1 MPVAGETIHVS
12 LEKFLMS
19 MVRCRSKSYQEIERV
34 SSEELSL
41 SSKSSSR
48 RVWGQSPGQLFLQR
62 LAISLLMAIFLNKN
76 KERIF

>member
-1 MPVAGETIHVS
+1 MPVAGKTIHVS

-34 SSEELSL
+34 SSEGLSP

-48 RVWGQSPGQLFLQR
+48 RVWGQSPGQLFLQN
-62 LAISLLMAIFLNKN
+62 SSY
-76 KERIF
+76 

>member
-19 MVRCRSKSYQEIERV
+19 MVRYRSKSYQEIERV
-34 SSEELSL
+34 SSEGLIP

-48 RVWGQSPGQLFLQR
+48 RVWGQNPGQLFLH
-62 LAISLLMAIFLNKN
+62 LVAISNTNGYFL
-76 KERIF
+76 